1 MDYRKDF
8 MSRILGEYLHPKNM
22 LKIFYKPHR
31 IPYAIKNFYDKT
43 KTFYADIKFKPQ
55 TSEYFLDVYKHSV
68 SGLSELASNNSI
80 KKLKIESITD
90 ILNTGI
96 FNSPFSIKIGELF
109 KQYGSDK
116 STVHDYYLV
125 YSDVLEKK
133 ANLPINILEIGLGT
147 NNIDVLSN
155 MGLEGKPGASLRAFR
170 DACINANVYG
180 ADIDNRILFTEDRIK
195 TFFIDQ
201 TQPDTF
207 KKLKDELVDIKFDLI
222 IDDGLHNSQA
232 NINTLNF
239 ALDMLNDDGV
249 FIIEDISI
257 DDYDFHQIIAALLKE
272 KYTLH
277 FLQTKSAYLC
287 MIKKNAA

>member
-1 MDYRKDF
+1 

-133 ANLPINILEIGLGT
+133 APGRGRAEVELSVIGNISLKIGLPRPSP
-147 NNIDVLSN
+147 VQQ
-155 MGLEGKPGASLRAFR
+155 ASVVKNRL
-170 DACINANVYG
+170 
-180 ADIDNRILFTEDRIK
+180 DIVETAR
-195 TFFIDQ
+195 
-201 TQPDTF
+201 
-207 KKLKDELVDIKFDLI
+207 
-222 IDDGLHNSQA
+222 
-232 NINTLNF
+232 
-239 ALDMLNDDGV
+239 
-249 FIIEDISI
+249 
-257 DDYDFHQIIAALLKE
+257 
-272 KYTLH
+272 
-277 FLQTKSAYLC
+277 
-287 MIKKNAA
+287 